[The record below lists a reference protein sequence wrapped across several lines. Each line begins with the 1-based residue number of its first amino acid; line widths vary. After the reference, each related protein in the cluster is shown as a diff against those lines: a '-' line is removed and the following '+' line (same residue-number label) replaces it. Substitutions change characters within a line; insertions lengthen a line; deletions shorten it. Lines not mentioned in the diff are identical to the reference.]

1 MRSKSIS
8 GRAGHAFTV
17 HTMIE
22 GFACHA
28 RGVEL
33 TKRES
38 RHAEARVRGKRLHDV
53 ALDVQIDKGRL
64 AVTCSCAAES
74 MGIVCKHA
82 WAALLEVD
90 REGGLEDVASIRG
103 VLPVVAMRKE
113 DRAEPAPA
121 LKSKSTP
128 PPPAR
133 ESAKES
139 AEAAKAKPPAKATET
154 AKAKAPPI
162 VAAKRAE
169 VAATPPKAKAKA
181 TATAKAK
188 SKVTAKVTAKATS
201 KTTASAKVKKRT

>member
-64 AVTCSCAAES
+64 TVTCSCAAES

-113 DRAEPAPA
+113 DRANPTST
-121 LKSKSTP
+121 SKPT
-128 PPPAR
+128 PPAR
-133 ESAKES
+133 EE
-139 AEAAKAKPPAKATET
+139 AKAKAPET
-154 AKAKAPPI
+154 AKPKAPPI

-169 VAATPPKAKAKA
+169 VATPGKAEAKAKA
-181 TATAKAK
+181 TKTTKTATK
-188 SKVTAKVTAKATS
+188 TAKATS
-201 KTTASAKVKKRT
+201 KLTAKAKAKPAAKPTTSSAKVKKRA